1 MSKNVNNDVSKD
13 PPCGE
18 RNIADLECLIPRNI
32 NCRFGLSLPSLSFPC
47 PTLLISLAEFIFALA
62 RSLFAGYSQA
72 KLAHMKHG
80 SYLMTVGKS
89 SAAYTYTASNEM
101 NMKNLA
107 NIAMMTRPAM
117 KPADNNNI
125 SFYHTTISS
134 SLSSSSS
141 SSSSSSPR

>member
-1 MSKNVNNDVSKD
+1 MTSARIHYNIL
-13 PPCGE
+13 CGE

-32 NCRFGLSLPSLSFPC
+32 NCRFGLSLPSLLFPC